1 MSMTD
6 PIADMLTQIRNA
18 VRSRHEGIELPWSRV
33 KEKIARVL
41 MEEGYL
47 ADVKKVKAKESGEER
62 LRIQLRF
69 DKQNNPIISG
79 LKRVSRPSQRVYVG
93 VQEIT
98 PIRKGLGIHVLST
111 PKGIMVDREALKAKV
126 GGEILCSV
134 W

>member
-1 MSMTD
+1 MAMTD

-18 VRSRHEGIELPWSRV
+18 ARARHRGVEIPWSRV
-33 KEKIARVL
+33 KEEIARVL
-41 MEEGYL
+41 VQEGYL
-47 ADVKKVKAKESGEER
+47 HEVKKVKAKESGGDR
-62 LRIQLRF
+62 LRIELRF

-79 LKRVSRPSQRVYVG
+79 IKRVSRPSQRVYVG
-93 VQEIT
+93 VEEIT

-111 PKGIMVDREALKAKV
+111 PRGIMVDREALRAKV